1 MNKKALL
8 ETMQLNT
15 PPLNNSSGTDWQN
28 LGDLELSA
36 HVNSKDTI
44 ELWLKEILK
53 PLDLHTDFLNRI
65 LNSAHQTVVRLLR
78 PHTETILDHIHLVVF
93 APSNRT
99 LKKLIWGFFSV
110 ERLKDTEES
119 TVANNHTIEI
129 YLYMDGDALTQEK
142 TS

>member
-1 MNKKALL
+1 M
-8 ETMQLNT
+8 EHILNPKNT
-15 PPLNNSSGTDWQN
+15 SHTQNHPASNWQI

-36 HVNSKDTI
+36 QVNSKDTL

-53 PLDLHTDFLNRI
+53 PLDLHTDFVNRI
-65 LNSAHQTVVRLLR
+65 LNSAHQTIVRILQ
-78 PHTETILDHIHLVVF
+78 TDTQTKLDHIHLLVF

-110 ERLKDTEES
+110 ERLKDTEEG

-129 YLYMDGDALTQEK
+129 YLYKEGDEMQF
-142 TS
+142 

>member
-1 MNKKALL
+1 MELN
-8 ETMQLNT
+8 LNT
-15 PPLNNSSGTDWQN
+15 KDTSHTHNHPALNWLI

-36 HVNSKDTI
+36 QVNSKDTL
-44 ELWLKEILK
+44 ELWLKEITK

-78 PHTETILDHIHLVVF
+78 PDAETKLDHIHLVVF
-93 APSNRT
+93 APSNHT

-110 ERLKDTEES
+110 ERLEDTKEG

-129 YLYMDGDALTQEK
+129 YLYKEGDAILTHEK
-142 TS
+142 AS